1 MNELKAI
8 IEDAFENRD
17 NISPSSAPD
26 EVRDAVAQAIDLLNT
41 GKARVAEKIAGEWVV
56 HQWLKKAVLLF
67 FRLHNN
73 DVIEGAES
81 KFYDKVPL
89 KYTNYTAEQFA
100 ADGVR
105 VVPPATVRRQQ
116 EQVRKDDTDLE
127 TTQDTPPVGL

>member
-17 NISPSSAPD
+17 SISPSSAPD
-26 EVRDAVAQAIDLLNT
+26 EVRDAVAQAIDFLNT

-81 KFYDKVPL
+81 KFYDKVTIKTKRGMHRL
-89 KYTNYTAEQFA
+89 NSRSKQ
-100 ADGVR
+100 
-105 VVPPATVRRQQ
+105 
-116 EQVRKDDTDLE
+116 
-127 TTQDTPPVGL
+127 